1 MAGIYRKPA
10 NGAGDKQRCEQ
21 VWGGVAER
29 GKTVRVND
37 AVVWNEKA
45 KEVVGEG
52 ASSSE
57 KLDRLVEF
65 LLAETECVKLG
76 SSNVSEELS
85 S

>member
-1 MAGIYRKPA
+1 MGLEISNDVSRYEVAW
-10 NGAGDKQRCEQ
+10 QREARQ
-21 VWGGVAER
+21 WGWM
-29 GKTVRVND
+29 T